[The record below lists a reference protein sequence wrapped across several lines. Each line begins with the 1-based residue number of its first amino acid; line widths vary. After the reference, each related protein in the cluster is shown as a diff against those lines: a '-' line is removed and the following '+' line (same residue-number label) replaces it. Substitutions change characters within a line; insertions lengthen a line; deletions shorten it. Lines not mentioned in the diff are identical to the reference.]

1 MFRELTPHE
10 AGRLESAL
18 FGSLERLVVVG
29 QFGEPCESPPH
40 AHIWDETHDI
50 LGDLRTE
57 HEDMPASTL
66 DFRLDQA

>member
-18 FGSLERLVVVG
+18 FGSLESLNEIG
-29 QFGEPCESPPH
+29 QFDEPRWSPPH
-40 AHIWDETHDI
+40 ADIWDETHGI